1 MKKFVCFFVIFAVC
15 AVSFAG
21 CGKFDM
27 DNEDLTAYV
36 TLGDISGF
44 TYEEICAQHEE
55 YREQLSENITSFYP
69 TVGYTLDF
77 LLKAELVGENGSLT
91 ELEDA
96 ALD

>member
-36 TLGDISGF
+36 TLGHISAF
-44 TYEEICAQHEE
+44 TYEA
-55 YREQLSENITSFYP
+55 T
-69 TVGYTLDF
+69 
-77 LLKAELVGENGSLT
+77 
-91 ELEDA
+91 
-96 ALD
+96 